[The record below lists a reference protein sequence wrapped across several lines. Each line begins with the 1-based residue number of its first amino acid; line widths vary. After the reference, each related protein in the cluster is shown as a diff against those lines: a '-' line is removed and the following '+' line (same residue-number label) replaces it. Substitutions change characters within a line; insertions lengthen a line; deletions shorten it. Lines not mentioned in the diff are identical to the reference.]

1 LAILSSMAKSKEK
14 SISELIEDTEDLLA
28 EAQNNLQKIKVKHEE
43 QEEMDEFE
51 RCLP

>member
-1 LAILSSMAKSKEK
+1 MAKAKEK
-14 SISELIEDTEDLLA
+14 TIPELIEDTEDLLA
-28 EAQNNLQKIKVKHEE
+28 EVQNNLQKIKTKHEE

>member
-1 LAILSSMAKSKEK
+1 MAKAKEK
-14 SISELIEDTEDLLA
+14 TISELIEDTEDLLA
-28 EAQNNLQKIKVKHEE
+28 EVQHNLQKIKTKHEE